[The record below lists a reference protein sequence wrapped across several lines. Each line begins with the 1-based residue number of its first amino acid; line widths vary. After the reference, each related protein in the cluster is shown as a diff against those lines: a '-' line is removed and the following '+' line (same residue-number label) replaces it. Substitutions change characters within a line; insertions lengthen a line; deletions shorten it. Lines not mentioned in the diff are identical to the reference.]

1 MPETQVELRA
11 ADGSALRGTWRQ
23 PEGLGPWPSV
33 ACIHGLTLTRA
44 IFDDAA
50 AVLAGQGVA
59 SLRLDLRGH
68 GQSGG
73 ELKEQ
78 GFDDQVADV
87 RTAFQGLA
95 TLPGADPERRGL
107 LGFSMGGAMGALL
120 AQSDAGVKA
129 LAIWSPLLR
138 TGFWDAERRQQYGD
152 PAEGY
157 QAIWDGIL
165 VNRRLFIEALDL
177 DPFEAALA
185 YPGPFFVCH
194 GGKDRNHPQA
204 NSVALAAGRQAAG
217 RPVASY
223 FPPMSGHR
231 YHHGAE
237 RGTRDALSAAF
248 FKASL

>member
-1 MPETQVELRA
+1 VPETLVDLLA
-11 ADGSALRGTWRQ
+11 ADGSALRGTWRLPQ
-23 PEGLGPWPSV
+23 GAGPWPCV
-33 ACIHGLTLTRA
+33 VCIHGLTLTRS
-44 IFDDAA
+44 IFDGAA
-50 AVLAGQGVA
+50 GALEDQGVA

-87 RTAFQGLA
+87 RVAFQGLA
-95 TLPGADPERRGL
+95 KLPGADPARRGL
-107 LGFSMGGAMGALL
+107 LGFSMGGAMGALV
-120 AQSDAGVKA
+120 AGSEPELRA
-129 LAIWSPLLR
+129 LAIWSPLLK

-165 VNRRLFIEALDL
+165 VNRRLFTEAVDL
-177 DPFEAALA
+177 DPYQAALD

-204 NSVALAAGRQAAG
+204 NSVALAAARQSAG
-217 RPVASY
+217 LPVASY
-223 FPPMSGHR
+223 FPPLSGHR
-231 YHHGAE
+231 YHHAGE
-237 RGTRDALSAAF
+237 RATRDALSAAF